1 MVRGRDAEHPGAE
14 LRRTEPLDAEGM
26 RERKKRERREAIA
39 ARALRLFIENGF
51 EHVSMREIAR
61 VADVSEPTVFNYF
74 PTKENLVFNEDRE
87 RELALLQ
94 AVRDRPPGT
103 SVVAAFRDTALV
115 LMDRHRRQTDM
126 DWFRVVQGS
135 PRLQRHR
142 RELYA
147 RQALSLAALLKT
159 QAGGRLGDVAALSA
173 ARALMGVMVA
183 AGETLGQRLLSGAS
197 PKSVIREVRAD
208 VVRAFDVL
216 ETGLGPRPE
225 SRAGLPVGRGCGVG

>member
-1 MVRGRDAEHPGAE
+1 MTRSSRNATDGAVE
-14 LRRTEPLDAEGM
+14 LRAARLESEGM
-26 RERKKRERREAIA
+26 RERKKRERRDAIA
-39 ARALRLFIENGF
+39 AHALRLFAENGF
-51 EHVSMREIAR
+51 ERVSMREIAQ

-103 SVVAAFRDTALV
+103 SVVAAFRDKALE
-115 LMDRHRRQTDM
+115 LLDRHRRETNL

-147 RQALSLAALLKT
+147 RQALSLAAVLKT

-173 ARALMGVMVA
+173 ARALMGVMAA
-183 AGETLGQRLLSGAS
+183 AGETFGQRLLTGAS
-197 PKSVIREVRAD
+197 PKSVTREVLAD
-208 VVRAFDVL
+208 LVRAFDLL
-216 ETGLGPRPE
+216 ETGLA
-225 SRAGLPVGRGCGVG
+225 SLDD

>member
-1 MVRGRDAEHPGAE
+1 
-14 LRRTEPLDAEGM
+14 M

-51 EHVSMREIAR
+51 EQVSMREIAQA
-61 VADVSEPTVFNYF
+61 ADVSEPTVFNYF

-103 SVVAAFRDTALV
+103 SVVAAFRDMALV
-115 LMDRHRRQTDM
+115 LLDRHRRETDM

-159 QAGGRLGDVAALSA
+159 QAGRRLGDVAALSA
-173 ARALMGVMVA
+173 ARALMGVMAA

-197 PKSVIREVRAD
+197 PKSVAREVRAD

-216 ETGLGPRPE
+216 ETGLG
-225 SRAGLPVGRGCGVG
+225 SIDN